1 MFKKVIV
8 GFIALSLAL
17 MCAAC
22 GTDTGR
28 ETESGLGSQ
37 SSSIGDDV
45 TRNLDTGESKDE
57 SKDESQDEGGTKT
70 VKEITSDQV
79 RALTADMTMKDV
91 IEALGETKDVG
102 SGNFVLMY
110 LVDGTQTVQLSF
122 ADENSVLGQDG
133 DAILEGAQPIAR

>member
-1 MFKKVIV
+1 MLKKVIV

-37 SSSIGDDV
+37 SSSMGDDV
-45 TRNLDTGESKDE
+45 IRNPDTGESN
-57 SKDESQDEGGTKT
+57 DESQDEGGTKT

-79 RALTADMTMKDV
+79 RLLTADMTMNDV

-133 DAILEGAQPIAR
+133 DAILESRQPIAR

>member
-57 SKDESQDEGGTKT
+57 SQDAGGTKT

>member
-1 MFKKVIV
+1 MFKRIIV

-22 GTDTGR
+22 GGDTGR

-37 SSSIGDDV
+37 SSSIGGDV
-45 TRNLDTGESKDE
+45 TRNPDTGE

-79 RALTADMTMKDV
+79 RLLTADMTMKDV

>member
-1 MFKKVIV
+1 MLKKVIV

-45 TRNLDTGESKDE
+45 TRNPDTEESQDA
-57 SKDESQDEGGTKT
+57 SQDEGWTKT

-79 RALTADMTMKDV
+79 RLLTADMTMNDV

-133 DAILEGAQPIAR
+133 DTILESGQPIAR

>member
-1 MFKKVIV
+1 MISMFKKVIV

-45 TRNLDTGESKDE
+45 TRNLDTGE

>member
-1 MFKKVIV
+1 MLKKVIV

-37 SSSIGDDV
+37 SSSMGDDV
-45 TRNLDTGESKDE
+45 IRNPDTGESN
-57 SKDESQDEGGTKT
+57 DESQDEGGTKT

-79 RALTADMTMKDV
+79 RLLTADMTMNDV

-133 DAILEGAQPIAR
+133 DAILENRQPIAR

>member
-1 MFKKVIV
+1 MISMFKKVIV

-37 SSSIGDDV
+37 SSSIGDNV
-45 TRNLDTGESKDE
+45 TRNPDTGE

-79 RALTADMTMKDV
+79 RVLTADMTMKDV

>member
-57 SKDESQDEGGTKT
+57 SQDEGGTKT

-79 RALTADMTMKDV
+79 RALTANMTMKDV

>member
-22 GTDTGR
+22 GENMGG

-37 SSSIGDDV
+37 SSSMGDDV
-45 TRNLDTGESKDE
+45 IRNPDMEESQDA
-57 SKDESQDEGGTKT
+57 SQDEGWVKT
-70 VKEITSDQV
+70 VKEITSGQV
-79 RALTADMTMKDV
+79 RALTADMTMNDV

-110 LVDGTQTVQLSF
+110 LVDGTQTVQLQF

-133 DAILEGAQPIAR
+133 DAILESGQPIAR

>member
-1 MFKKVIV
+1 MFKKIIV
-8 GFIALSLAL
+8 GFIAVSLAL

-22 GTDTGR
+22 GGDTAR

-45 TRNLDTGESKDE
+45 TRNPDTEESQDA
-57 SKDESQDEGGTKT
+57 SQDEGWTKT

-79 RALTADMTMKDV
+79 RLLTADMTMKDV

-102 SGNFVLMY
+102 SGGFVLMY

-133 DAILEGAQPIAR
+133 DAILESGQPIAR

>member
-1 MFKKVIV
+1 MISMFKKVIV

-57 SKDESQDEGGTKT
+57 SQDEGGTKT

-79 RALTADMTMKDV
+79 RALTANMTMKDV

>member
-1 MFKKVIV
+1 MFKKIIV
-8 GFIALSLAL
+8 GFIAVSLAL

-22 GTDTGR
+22 GGDTGR

-45 TRNLDTGESKDE
+45 TRNPDTEESQDA
-57 SKDESQDEGGTKT
+57 SQDEGWTKT

-79 RALTADMTMKDV
+79 RLLTADMTMKDV

-102 SGNFVLMY
+102 SGGFVLMY

-133 DAILEGAQPIAR
+133 DAILESGQPIAR

>member
-1 MFKKVIV
+1 MFKKIIV
-8 GFIALSLAL
+8 GFIAVSLAL

-22 GTDTGR
+22 GGDTGR

-45 TRNLDTGESKDE
+45 TRNPDTEESQDA
-57 SKDESQDEGGTKT
+57 SQDEGWAKT
-70 VKEITSDQV
+70 VKEITSDQL
-79 RALTADMTMKDV
+79 RLLTADMTMDDV
-91 IEALGETKDVG
+91 IESLGETKDVG

-133 DAILEGAQPIAR
+133 DAILESGQPIAR

>member
-37 SSSIGDDV
+37 SSSIGDNV
-45 TRNLDTGESKDE
+45 TRNPDTGESK
-57 SKDESQDEGGTKT
+57 DEGGTKT

-79 RALTADMTMKDV
+79 RVLTADMTMKDV

>member
-22 GTDTGR
+22 GENMGG

-37 SSSIGDDV
+37 SSSMVDDV
-45 TRNLDTGESKDE
+45 TRNPDMEESQDA
-57 SKDESQDEGGTKT
+57 SQDEGWVKT
-70 VKEITSDQV
+70 VKEITSGQV
-79 RALTADMTMKDV
+79 RALTADMTMNDV

-110 LVDGTQTVQLSF
+110 LVDGTQTVQLQF

-133 DAILEGAQPIAR
+133 DAILESGQPIAR

>member
-1 MFKKVIV
+1 MLKKVIV

-45 TRNLDTGESKDE
+45 TRNPDTEESQDA
-57 SKDESQDEGGTKT
+57 SQDEGWTKT

-79 RALTADMTMKDV
+79 RLLTADMTMNDV

-133 DAILEGAQPIAR
+133 DAILESGQPIAR

>member
-1 MFKKVIV
+1 MFKRIIV

-22 GTDTGR
+22 GGDTGR

-37 SSSIGDDV
+37 SSSIGGDV
-45 TRNLDTGESKDE
+45 TRNPDTGE

-79 RALTADMTMKDV
+79 RLLTADMTMKDV

-122 ADENSVLGQDG
+122 ADENLVLGQDG
-133 DAILEGAQPIAR
+133 DAILEGGQPIAR

>member
-1 MFKKVIV
+1 MFKRIIV

-22 GTDTGR
+22 GGDTGR

-37 SSSIGDDV
+37 SSSIGGDV
-45 TRNLDTGESKDE
+45 TRNPDTGE

-79 RALTADMTMKDV
+79 RLLTADMTMKDV

-133 DAILEGAQPIAR
+133 DAILESGQPIAR

>member
-22 GTDTGR
+22 GENMGG

-37 SSSIGDDV
+37 SSSMGDDV
-45 TRNLDTGESKDE
+45 TRNPDME
-57 SKDESQDEGGTKT
+57 ESQDASQDEVWTKT

-79 RALTADMTMKDV
+79 RLLTADMTMKDV

-133 DAILEGAQPIAR
+133 DAILEGGQPIAR

>member
-1 MFKKVIV
+1 MFKKIIV
-8 GFIALSLAL
+8 GFIAVSLAL

-22 GTDTGR
+22 GGDTAR

-45 TRNLDTGESKDE
+45 TRNPDTEESQDA
-57 SKDESQDEGGTKT
+57 SQDEGWAKT
-70 VKEITSDQV
+70 VKEITSDQL
-79 RALTADMTMKDV
+79 RLLTADMTMDDV
-91 IEALGETKDVG
+91 IESLGETKDVG

-133 DAILEGAQPIAR
+133 DAILESGQPIAR

>member
-45 TRNLDTGESKDE
+45 TRNLDTGE

>member
-1 MFKKVIV
+1 MIFMLKKVIV

-37 SSSIGDDV
+37 SSSMGDDV
-45 TRNLDTGESKDE
+45 IRNPDTGESN
-57 SKDESQDEGGTKT
+57 DESQDEGGTKT

-79 RALTADMTMKDV
+79 RLLTADMTMNDV

-133 DAILEGAQPIAR
+133 DAILESRQPIAR

>member
-57 SKDESQDEGGTKT
+57 SQDEGGTKT

-79 RALTADMTMKDV
+79 RALTANMTMKDV

-133 DAILEGAQPIAR
+133 DAILDGAQPIAR

>member
-1 MFKKVIV
+1 MIFMLKKVIV

-45 TRNLDTGESKDE
+45 TRNPDTEESQDA
-57 SKDESQDEGGTKT
+57 SQDEGWTKT

-79 RALTADMTMKDV
+79 RLLTADMTMNDV

-133 DAILEGAQPIAR
+133 DTILESGQPIAR

>member
-1 MFKKVIV
+1 MILMFKKIIV
-8 GFIALSLAL
+8 GFIAVSLAL

-22 GTDTGR
+22 GGDTAR

-45 TRNLDTGESKDE
+45 TRNPDTEESQDA
-57 SKDESQDEGGTKT
+57 SQDEGWAKT
-70 VKEITSDQV
+70 VKEITSDQL
-79 RALTADMTMKDV
+79 RLLTADMTMDDV
-91 IEALGETKDVG
+91 IESLGETKDVG

-133 DAILEGAQPIAR
+133 DAILESGQPIAR

>member
-45 TRNLDTGESKDE
+45 TRNLDTEENQDA
-57 SKDESQDEGGTKT
+57 SQDEGWAET
-70 VKEITSDQV
+70 VKEITSGQV

-91 IEALGETKDVG
+91 VEALGETKDVG

-133 DAILEGAQPIAR
+133 DAILENGQPIAR

>member
-1 MFKKVIV
+1 MLKKIMV

-22 GTDTGR
+22 STDTGR

-45 TRNLDTGESKDE
+45 TQNPDPGESQ
-57 SKDESQDEGGTKT
+57 DESQDEGLAKT
-70 VKEITSDQV
+70 VKEITSGQV

-91 IEALGETKDVG
+91 VEALGETEDVG

-110 LVDGTQTVQLSF
+110 LVDGEQTLKLSF
-122 ADENSVLGQDG
+122 EDENSVLGHDG
-133 DAILEGAQPIAR
+133 DAILEGAQSIAR

>member
-57 SKDESQDEGGTKT
+57 SQDEGGTKT

-79 RALTADMTMKDV
+79 RLLTADMTMEDV

-110 LVDGTQTVQLSF
+110 LVDGTQTVQLQF
-122 ADENSVLGQDG
+122 ENENSVLGYDG

>member
-1 MFKKVIV
+1 MFKKIIV
-8 GFIALSLAL
+8 GFIAVSLAL

-37 SSSIGDDV
+37 SSPIGDDV
-45 TRNLDTGESKDE
+45 IRNPDTEESQDA
-57 SKDESQDEGGTKT
+57 SQDEGWTKT

-79 RALTADMTMKDV
+79 RLLTADMTMDDV

-133 DAILEGAQPIAR
+133 DAILEGGQPIAR

>member
-1 MFKKVIV
+1 MIFMLKKVIV

-45 TRNLDTGESKDE
+45 TRNPDTEESQDA
-57 SKDESQDEGGTKT
+57 SQDEGWTKT

-79 RALTADMTMKDV
+79 RLLTADMTMNDV

-133 DAILEGAQPIAR
+133 DAILESGQPIAR